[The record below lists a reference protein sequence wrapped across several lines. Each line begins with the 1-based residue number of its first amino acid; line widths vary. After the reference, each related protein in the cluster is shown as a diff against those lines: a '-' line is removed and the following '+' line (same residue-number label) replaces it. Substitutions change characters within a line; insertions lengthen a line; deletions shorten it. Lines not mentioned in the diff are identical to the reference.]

1 MGKKGEARPG
11 VLKIV
16 IVDWVSQEIFKKRKV
31 SIWKN
36 NHPASKGAL
45 NKVPSN
51 STKKLGAGL
60 SVSKDNTVVL
70 FQVQQ

>member
-31 SIWKN
+31 SIWKTN
-36 NHPASKGAL
+36 TQPL
-45 NKVPSN
+45 KVP
-51 STKKLGAGL
+51 
-60 SVSKDNTVVL
+60 
-70 FQVQQ
+70 

>member
-1 MGKKGEARPG
+1 
-11 VLKIV
+11 LKIV
-16 IVDWVSQEIFKKRKV
+16 IIDWVSQENKKKRKV

-36 NHPASKGAL
+36 KHPVSKGAL

-51 STKKLGAGL
+51 STKKLGAGICD
-60 SVSKDNTVVL
+60 SKDNTVVL

>member
-16 IVDWVSQEIFKKRKV
+16 IVDWVSQEIKNKRKV

-36 NHPASKGAL
+36 KHPASKGAL
-45 NKVPSN
+45 NKAPSY
-51 STKKLGAGL
+51 
-60 SVSKDNTVVL
+60 
-70 FQVQQ
+70 

>member
-1 MGKKGEARPG
+1 MGRKGEARPG

-16 IVDWVSQEIFKKRKV
+16 IVDWVSQEQLKKRKV

-36 NHPASKGAL
+36 KHPASKCAL

-51 STKKLGAGL
+51 STKKLEAGL
-60 SVSKDNTVVL
+60 CDSKDNTVVL